1 MIHASVPAP
10 AHPQVSRPRPD
21 PARIFTLSGTF
32 TLNLLVFGLL
42 MVPIAI
48 PPQAV
53 LTPQKPN
60 MTIRDIVKPPEPVIV
75 DIAPIPQPR
84 PATPAATHERR
95 SVAPP
100 THDTAASTIV
110 SDTGNQPTADTGSD
124 TDDTLPPGPD
134 IGPGSEPA
142 PMQLAYRAAPAPAY
156 PRVALQRQWS
166 GTVLLQVLVDVDGRP
181 LDVSIARSSGHREL
195 DEAARQQVLKRWSF
209 QPATRDGAPVQAIGL
224 VPVEFNLR
232 R

>member
-10 AHPQVSRPRPD
+10 TPPQVSRPRPD
-21 PARIFTLSGTF
+21 PARIFTLSGTLA
-32 TLNLLVFGLL
+32 LNLLVFGLL

-48 PPQAV
+48 PPPAPQAPEQHRMEYRT
-53 LTPQKPN
+53 LTRPQ
-60 MTIRDIVKPPEPVIV
+60 EPVIV
-75 DIAPIPQPR
+75 DIAPIPPSR

-95 SVAPP
+95 SIAPP
-100 THDTAASTIV
+100 TRDTATSTIV
-110 SDTGNQPTADTGSD
+110 SDTGNQPAADTGNHA
-124 TDDTLPPGPD
+124 DDALPPGPD
-134 IGPGSEPA
+134 IGPASGPA

-156 PRVALQRQWS
+156 PRIALQRQWS